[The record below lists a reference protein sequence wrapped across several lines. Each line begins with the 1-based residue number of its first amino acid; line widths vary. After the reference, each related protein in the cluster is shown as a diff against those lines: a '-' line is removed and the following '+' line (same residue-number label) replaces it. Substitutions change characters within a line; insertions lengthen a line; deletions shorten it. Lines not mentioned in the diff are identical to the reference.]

1 MALAARWR
9 GIVVAA
15 PLGAEGLGAMAEAKT
30 RYIVFWLGV
39 IVLLAGAYVWWLSL
53 AALRFSS
60 GG

>member
-1 MALAARWR
+1 
-9 GIVVAA
+9 
-15 PLGAEGLGAMAEAKT
+15 MAEAKT